1 MQRIEKKYMR
11 QTVKYIT
18 TLLLIFVSISLHAQ
32 EEELTASVS
41 KNKLGQNQRLRVVFE
56 VNKQGADNFVRPDFK
71 DFRVIS
77 GPVHSISQTWI
88 NGRATFSQSY
98 TFILEPRK
106 KGEFVIPAA
115 SIQLNGKTLKSKPV
129 KIIVL
134 DPVEIP
140 ADPNDPYYIAQQ
152 NVHLVAEISKSS
164 PYVGEGVYVKYKLY
178 VSQNISINDYS
189 VTEPPQYNG
198 FWNQDIK
205 INGLSARQGT
215 YNGEPYRYV
224 ILKKALLIPTRSG
237 KLTIAPRVMDI
248 VVGVPTGRGDFFGNP
263 IVRSVN
269 KTFSSAK
276 KLVNVKELPLDG
288 KPLNFGGAV
297 GEFNFSVS
305 ASRNLLKSNES
316 ARVSVNIT
324 GKGNLKLFELPEIKT
339 PIELEVY
346 TPEQKEKVLVTPSG
360 IRGTVSKNY
369 TVVPEFKG
377 KYKIPSTEFSFFDPK
392 KNTYVT
398 LTSDPIFVEVLEGKK
413 VVTNS
418 ENTLNKKDVVAS
430 GINFRYIQTS
440 TSFVSAKT
448 TDFFKSNLYYTLL
461 FLPMVFIPIGI
472 VIAKR
477 KETRNK
483 DVLGSKLRKADKLAK
498 KYLSEARKQLG
509 KKEAFYVALEKALHN
524 YLKAKLRIETSDIS
538 KERITELLTNNKVD
552 NDAIASFID
561 VFKSCD
567 MARYSPMTVA
577 DMNNDYENAK
587 QVITQIDKQ
596 L

>member
-1 MQRIEKKYMR
+1 MR
-11 QTVKYIT
+11 QAVKYISI
-18 TLLLIFVSISLHAQ
+18 LLLTLASISLHAQ
-32 EEELTASVS
+32 EAELTASVS
-41 KNKLGQNQRLRVVFE
+41 KNKLGQNQRLRIVFA
-56 VNKQGADNFVRPDFK
+56 VNKQGADNFVRPNFQ

-77 GPVHSISQTWI
+77 GPVHSISQSWR
-88 NGRATFSQSY
+88 NGKASFSQSY

-106 KGEFVIPAA
+106 KGEYVIPAA
-115 SIQLNGKTLKSKPV
+115 SIELNGKTLKSKPV

-140 ADPNDPYYIAQQ
+140 ANPNDPYYIAQQ
-152 NVHLVAEISKSS
+152 NVHLVAEISKSN
-164 PYVGEGVYVKYKLY
+164 PYVGEGVYVEYKLY
-178 VSQNISINDYS
+178 VSQNISVNDYS
-189 VTEPPQYNG
+189 VTEPPQYSG
-198 FWNQDIK
+198 FWNQDIR

-224 ILKKALLIPTRSG
+224 VLKRALLIPTRSG
-237 KLTIAPRVMDI
+237 KLAIDPMVMDI

-263 IVRSVN
+263 IVSN
-269 KTFSSAK
+269 IKKTFSSAK
-276 KLVNVKELPLDG
+276 KTVNVKDLPLDG

-297 GEFNFSVS
+297 GEFDFDVT
-305 ASRNLLKSNES
+305 ASRNILKSNES
-316 ARVSVNIT
+316 ASVSVNVT

-339 PIELEVY
+339 PSELEVY
-346 TPEQKEKVLVTPSG
+346 TPEQTEKISVTPAG
-360 IRGTVSKNY
+360 IKGTVSKNY

-377 KYKIPSTEFSFFDPK
+377 KYKIPSTEFSYFDPK
-392 KNTYVT
+392 KKEYVT
-398 LTSDPIFVEVLEGKK
+398 LTSDDLFVEVLEGKE

-418 ENTLNKKDVVAS
+418 ENTVAKKDVVTTGVS
-430 GINFRYIQTS
+430 FRYIETKS
-440 TSFVSAKT
+440 SFVAAETS
-448 TDFFKSNLYYTLL
+448 DFFKSNLYYILL

-477 KETRNK
+477 NEARSN
-483 DVLGSKLRKADKLAK
+483 DIIGNKLRKADKLAK
-498 KYLSEARKQLG
+498 KYLSEAKKQLG

-538 KERITELLTNNKVD
+538 KEKITELLANKQVD
-552 NDAIASFID
+552 NESITSFID